1 MSDRHLLRSLAP
13 LAAAF
18 ALAAATPA
26 AQAQQ
31 AWPSA
36 RPVRL
41 VVSYPPG
48 GGADVMA
55 RLVAPK
61 LSEAL
66 GQQVVVENK
75 PGASGQIAADLV
87 ARSAPDG
94 YTLLL
99 DASSF
104 ATNPAL
110 FPKLPYNPATAFAPV
125 TVLALFPNMLVVYP
139 KFAANSAREL
149 IDMARAKP
157 GSIAYASSGNGSA
170 QHLAAELF
178 AQRMKLDMVHVPYKG
193 GGPAMTDVMGGQV
206 PVFFANVASGFANVK
221 SGRLRALALTGGRRV
236 AVLPDVPTLKEVG
249 VPDYEVYEWNPV
261 FAPAGTP
268 AEIVNQL
275 SAAIRKVMAQP
286 DVRERVAGMGG
297 ETLASTPQEAGA
309 FVRTQTEFWARVI
322 RQADIK
328 PD

>member
-1 MSDRHLLRSLAP
+1 MDHFSIRRRRALSVV
-13 LAAAF
+13 AAG
-18 ALAAATPA
+18 ALSAAGVARA
-26 AQAQQ
+26 Q
-31 AWPSA
+31 AWPAA
-36 RPVRL
+36 RPIRL

-55 RLVAPK
+55 RLIAPR
-61 LSEAL
+61 LGEQL

-75 PGASGQIAADLV
+75 PGASGQIAADQV
-87 ARSAPDG
+87 ARSAADG

-110 FPKLPYNPATAFAPV
+110 FAKLPYNPATAFAPV
-125 TVLALFPNMLVVYP
+125 SVLALFPNMLVVNP
-139 KFAANSAREL
+139 QFQARSAREL

-157 GSIAYASSGNGSA
+157 GTIAYASSGNGSA

-178 AQRMKLDMVHVPYKG
+178 AQRMKLDMIHVPYKG

-206 PVFFANVASGFANVK
+206 PVFFANVASGLANVR
-221 SGRLRALALTGGRRV
+221 SGRLRVLALTGGKRIP
-236 AVLPDVPTLKEVG
+236 VLPDVPTLGEVG

-261 FAPAGTP
+261 FAPAATP
-268 AEIVNQL
+268 ADIVAQL
-275 SAAIRKVMAQP
+275 SAAIRRVMALP
-286 DVRERVAGMGG
+286 EVRDRIASMGG
-297 ETLASTPQEAGA
+297 EVLAATPQEAGA
-309 FVRTQTEFWARVI
+309 FVRGQTELWAKVI

>member
-1 MSDRHLLRSLAP
+1 MNQLHSNARRVFVASGAI
-13 LAAAF
+13 
-18 ALAAATPA
+18 ALATACGAAGA
-26 AQAQQ
+26 Q

-36 RPVRL
+36 RPIRL

-55 RLVAPK
+55 RLLAPR
-61 LSEAL
+61 LSIEL

-75 PGASGQIAADLV
+75 PGASGQIAAADV

-110 FPKLPYNPATAFAPV
+110 FAKLPYNPATAFAAV
-125 TVLALFPNMLVVYP
+125 TVLALFPNMLVVNP
-139 KFAANSAREL
+139 QFAPRSAREL
-149 IDMARAKP
+149 IELTRAKP
-157 GSIAYASSGNGSA
+157 GTVAYASSGNGSA

-178 AQRMKLDMVHVPYKG
+178 AQRLKLDMIHVPYKG

-206 PVFFANVASGFANVK
+206 PVFFANVASGLANVK
-221 SGRLRALALTGGRRV
+221 AGRLRVLGLTGGKRV
-236 AVLPDVPTLKEVG
+236 SALPDVPTLQEAG

-261 FAPAGTP
+261 FVPAATP
-268 AEIVNQL
+268 SEIVEKL
-275 SAAIRKVMAQP
+275 SAAVRKVMTHP
-286 DVRERVAGMGG
+286 EVRERVSGMGG
-297 ETLASTPQEAGA
+297 EVMASAPAQAGG
-309 FVRTQTEFWARVI
+309 FVRGQIELWAKVI